1 MVGTQGPGCQY
12 WCWHLSGNNIG
23 IAAKTIAHIASQ
35 VLPFILPLAY
45 FLLLPRPAAFM
56 HQSSSTSYTLV
67 PADDL
72 ETEIDDD
79 LSAQDDV
86 ESRVEPKVTV
96 RLSAAD
102 KWRLV
107 KPMLLKYMLPLCE
120 QSLLLAI
127 LICLIIYYQ
136 FVFIP

>member
-1 MVGTQGPGCQY
+1 
-12 WCWHLSGNNIG
+12 
-23 IAAKTIAHIASQ
+23 
-35 VLPFILPLAY
+35 
-45 FLLLPRPAAFM
+45 M